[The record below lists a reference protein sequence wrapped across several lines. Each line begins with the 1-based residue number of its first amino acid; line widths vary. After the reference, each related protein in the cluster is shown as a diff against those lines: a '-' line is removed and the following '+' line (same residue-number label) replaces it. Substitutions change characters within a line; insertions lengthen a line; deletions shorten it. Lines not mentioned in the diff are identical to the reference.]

1 LKIEY
6 VSSFNYSPLI
16 SSVIVCALNGASMP
30 GVIVLSA
37 LCDKTHVTNILLVS
51 TLGSAMSVLIFW
63 GLSSS
68 LSLTVV
74 FAVIYG
80 FFAGGFTSTYAG
92 IVKSLREIAPDSEMG
107 NVFGLL
113 SLGRGIG
120 NVISGPLSEA
130 LLNQAKIA
138 IDGSHISGY
147 QSGYRMLII
156 FTGITASLAMCGW
169 AGRVLRLY

>member
-1 LKIEY
+1 
-6 VSSFNYSPLI
+6 
-16 SSVIVCALNGASMP
+16 M
-30 GVIVLSA
+30 
-37 LCDKTHVTNILLVS
+37 
-51 TLGSAMSVLIFW
+51 
-63 GLSSS
+63 
-68 LSLTVV
+68 

-138 IDGSHISGY
+138 AKDKHVLGY
-147 QSGYRMLII
+147 QSGYSMLII

-169 AGRVLRLY
+169 AGRIMKMY